1 MEDKHQSSVEDVLPR
16 EEWQANT
23 PSNGKPAFGIKL
35 VLWVLLVI
43 FVFGMIMIPVV
54 IREGKKM
61 DMTQAMNN
69 SRSIYGVMMDFESD
83 FGRLPDDNSAAKNP
97 ELNDFRGN
105 HSDDYLGQLIAGGY
119 VRSEEIFFVKDV
131 RYRNLKPD
139 DVISPPSRI
148 FENNECGFSYVM
160 TEVNGKR
167 FGLST
172 DDDGRL
178 PILMA
183 PLVNEWGSFEHKSY
197 SGRGVYLRVDGSASN
212 EKLDPSDHKIY
223 VNGVTLLDSGRHT
236 MWGNM
241 KPVALLPER
250 EPTNP

>member
-1 MEDKHQSSVEDVLPR
+1 MEDKHQSSVEEVLPR

-43 FVFGMIMIPVV
+43 FVFVMIMTPVV
-54 IREGKKM
+54 IRQRKKM
-61 DMTQAMNN
+61 DMSQAMSN
-69 SRSIYGVMMDFESD
+69 SRSIYCVLMDFESD
-83 FGRLPDDNSAAKNP
+83 LGHFPDDCSAAKNP

-119 VRSEEIFFVKDV
+119 VKSEEIFFVKDV

-172 DDDGRL
+172 DDDERL

-183 PLVNEWGSFEHKSY
+183 PLVNDRGSYEHKSF
-197 SGRGVYLRVDGSASN
+197 SNLGMYLRVDGSIRN
-212 EKLDPSDHKIY
+212 EKLDPSDRKIH
-223 VNGVTLLDSGRHT
+223 VKGGTLLDSGPHT
-236 MWGNM
+236 MWGNK

-250 EPTNP
+250 